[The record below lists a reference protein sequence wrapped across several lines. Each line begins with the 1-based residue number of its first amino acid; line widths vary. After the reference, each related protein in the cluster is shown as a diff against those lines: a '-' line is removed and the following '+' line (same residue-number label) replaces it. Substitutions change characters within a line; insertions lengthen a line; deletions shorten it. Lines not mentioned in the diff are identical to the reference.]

1 MNNIILQDVKKED
14 ISIFK
19 NKLQESFIFGA
30 QKYFGEDITDKIPEE
45 KDIDESLNTNDTYSY
60 HLILNNE
67 KVGGTIL
74 EINDKTNNNELHFFF
89 IYPEYQ
95 NKKIGYLSWKAI
107 ENKYPQTKIWT
118 CYTPYFEKRN
128 INFYVNKCGFHIVAF
143 YNQYNKLEEIESGP
157 EEFFKFEKVI
167 NK

>member
-1 MNNIILQDVKKED
+1 MNNIILENVKKDD

-19 NKLQESFIFGA
+19 NKLIESFIFGA
-30 QKYFGEDITDKIPEE
+30 KNYFGENITDKIPEE
-45 KDIDESLNTNDTYSY
+45 KDIDESLNAYGVHSY
-60 HLILNNE
+60 HLLIDNE
-67 KVGGTIL
+67 KVGGAIV
-74 EINDKTNNNELHFFF
+74 EINNETNNNELHFFF

-143 YNQYNKLEEIESGP
+143 YNKYNRLEVINSGP
-157 EEFFKFEKVI
+157 EEFFKFEKVM